1 MFSCALR
8 SLPAILIDIGPIA
21 LTNRLPTATASIS
34 PADRDQSSSRGAA
47 RSSDRGSAFAA
58 RAASIGSSVI
68 RQFVPTSAPWIGF
81 NCLNKPVSA
90 HPSLYGTQVRP
101 YLFTSLSEGPRP
113 PSVLPMRS
121 RYTCLALRC
130 FRASA

>member
-90 HPSLYGTQVRP
+90 HPSLYCAQVRP
-101 YLFTSLSEGPRP
+101 YLLTRLCERSRAPT
-113 PSVLPMRS
+113 VLPVRG
-121 RYTCLALRC
+121 RDARLALRG
-130 FRASA
+130 FWTGA